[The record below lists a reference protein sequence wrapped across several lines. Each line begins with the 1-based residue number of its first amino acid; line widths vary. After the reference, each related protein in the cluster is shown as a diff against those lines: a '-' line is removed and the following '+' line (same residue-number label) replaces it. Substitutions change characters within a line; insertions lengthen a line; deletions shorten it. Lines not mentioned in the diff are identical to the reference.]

1 MHYMDDLKDLLCA
14 ELEEYAEK
22 GKKSGKM
29 SAADLDGIHKLTDT
43 VKNIMKINV
52 LEEEM
57 EGGYSEDGR
66 YMGEGRIYGMSYD
79 GGMSYEGGGSS
90 YARGGRG
97 RGRNARRDSMGRY
110 SSRGGSSYDDGMMG
124 GQSYARGGRGGNR
137 GGNSSYR
144 GGGYSRDDGKEYMM
158 EQLEEMMEQAQ
169 KPAEKE
175 ALRRCMDALKR
186 A

>member
-1 MHYMDDLKDLLCA
+1 MDYMMDLKDLLCA

-43 VKNIMKINV
+43 VKNILKINM
-52 LEEEM
+52 LEEES
-57 EGGYSEDGR
+57 GYSEDGH
-66 YMGEGRIYGMSYD
+66 YMGEGRIYGTSYDDGMDGNYSRRGGSSYARGRRNARRDSRGRYSRD
-79 GGMSYEGGGSS
+79 GGMGGSS

-97 RGRNARRDSMGRY
+97 GNQG
-110 SSRGGSSYDDGMMG
+110 
-124 GQSYARGGRGGNR
+124 GGNYSR
-137 GGNSSYR
+137 E
-144 GGGYSRDDGKEYMM
+144 GGYSRDEAKDYMM
-158 EQLEEMMEQAQ
+158 DQIEEMMEMAE

-175 ALRRCMDALKR
+175 ALKRCMQALER